1 MSATLDL
8 RALLQRHYIKPGIDL
23 PGGVFLPEVG
33 WNGCAG
39 GGCDAIYVGFTSAS
53 GRLLVGHEL
62 KVSRS
67 DWLSELNK
75 PGKAD
80 RWADQCH
87 EWWLVVSDP
96 AIVHDGELP
105 AGWGL
110 LVPGP
115 SKTRMRALVKATR
128 KPEGHTPSWDAVRS
142 VMARWDTLRAQAIAD
157 AKEQARQAATAEVE
171 DRVQL
176 RMKVE
181 LAQAE
186 SDGRVLGATRERLQA
201 LQKAL
206 GHNIVWDDQRPGF
219 INHTTLGEIEQIRA
233 VLDEVT
239 SAKAA
244 ARRLTS
250 QTGWP
255 VRNQLDALENA
266 ITGMRAALAK
276 LEGDPAHV

>member
-1 MSATLDL
+1 MSATADL
-8 RALLQRHYIKPGIDL
+8 LALLKRHYIKPGADL

-39 GGCDAIYVGFTSAS
+39 GGCDAIYVGFTSSS
-53 GRLLVGHEL
+53 GRMLVGHEL

-67 DWLSELNK
+67 EWLSELNK

-105 AGWGL
+105 PGWGL

-128 KPEGHTPSWDAVRS
+128 KPQDHTPSWDAVRS
-142 VMARWDTLRAQAIAD
+142 VMARWDTLRAKAIED
-157 AKEQARQAATAEVE
+157 AKNEAYRAATAQVDE
-171 DRVQL
+171 RVQS
-176 RMKVE
+176 RIKME

-186 SDGRVLGATRERLQA
+186 SDGRILGTTRERLRA
-201 LQKAL
+201 LEKAL
-206 GHNIVWDDQRPGF
+206 GHNINWDEKQVGWL
-219 INHTTLGEIEQIRA
+219 NHATLAEIAQIREA
-233 VLDEVT
+233 LDLGLGV
-239 SAKAA
+239 KAA
-244 ARRLTS
+244 ARCGVQR
-250 QTGWP
+250 
-255 VRNQLDALENA
+255 
-266 ITGMRAALAK
+266 
-276 LEGDPAHV
+276 PASR